1 MKKFVALMAV
11 VATAG
16 LLAACQPGKPINAT
30 AYEGHMSSSGK
41 SSSSTAGAPMAA
53 DKSGRTFKAQ

>member
-16 LLAACQPGKPINAT
+16 LLAACQPGKPIQST
-30 AYEGHMSSSGK
+30 AYEGHMTSAEK
-41 SSSSTAGAPMAA
+41 SSMNTSAAPMAA

>member
-1 MKKFVALMAV
+1 MKKSIALLAV

-30 AYEGHMSSSGK
+30 AYEGHMTSAEK
-41 SSSSTAGAPMAA
+41 SSAGMSSAPAAA

>member
-16 LLAACQPGKPINAT
+16 LLAACQPGKPIQAT
-30 AYEGHMSSSGK
+30 AYEGHTTSAEK
-41 SSSSTAGAPMAA
+41 SSSTSSAPVAA
-53 DKSGRTFKAQ
+53 EKSGRTFKAQ